1 MPVPLTIS
9 PYRCRGQGF
18 SALRD
23 GWGQETVVLQGE
35 DTVDQVKT
43 VLLRVIVRKAVF
55 SELIAMIASPV
66 SRVVLDGNAA
76 GKRCAGG

>member
-1 MPVPLTIS
+1 M
-9 PYRCRGQGF
+9 
-18 SALRD
+18 
-23 GWGQETVVLQGE
+23 
-35 DTVDQVKT
+35 VDQVKT

-66 SRVVLDGNAA
+66 SRVVLDGNA